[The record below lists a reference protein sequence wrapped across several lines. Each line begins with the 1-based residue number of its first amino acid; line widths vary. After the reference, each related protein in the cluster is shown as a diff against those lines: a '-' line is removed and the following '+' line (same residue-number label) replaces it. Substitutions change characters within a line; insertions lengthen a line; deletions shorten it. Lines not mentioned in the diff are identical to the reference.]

1 MNIRFDLCKFTH
13 RVYYP
18 VILIIILNV
27 KCNEAIFTILP
38 SHYLFRTLIVRCKEK
53 EPQVS
58 MIFDDKENLHI
69 RVSCVYISN
78 NGNKETEQEN
88 SIVSRKTN

>member
-1 MNIRFDLCKFTH
+1 MNIRLDLCKFTR

-27 KCNEAIFTILP
+27 KCNEAIFT
-38 SHYLFRTLIVRCKEK
+38 RTLIVRCKEK